1 MNGVIEKSAGIAGAD
16 ALERINRYTRRPYK
30 AEEVY
35 TFSVVLCDNEVDR
48 DYECFTRGAL
58 EKLAVLFEGK
68 TGLLDHERTSR
79 GQSARIYQTQ
89 VRDFPEKQTSRG
101 EPYAQ
106 LVAEAYVPRTAETA
120 AFIESIESGIRK
132 EVSVGCAVAKR
143 TCSICGEESC
153 AHLRG
158 QIYNGER
165 CVRVLDAPTDA
176 YEFSFVAVPA
186 QRAAGVVKR
195 FSGAPEAGATV
206 GSVRELLKMLETED
220 SRIVFRGTELGAVRA
235 ELQALEKRAAWGD
248 RYRETLC
255 GRIRRLSAVAQPEI
269 SRSLTEAIV
278 KGLSVEELEEMAQA
292 LQRMA
297 DEKMP
302 VTPQLAAG
310 RAEKTENAAD
320 DRAFYI

>member
-1 MNGVIEKSAGIAGAD
+1 MNGIIEKGAGSADSG

-79 GQSARIYQTQ
+79 GQSARIYAAQ
-89 VRDFPEKQTSRG
+89 VKDFPEKRTARG

-106 LVAEAYVPRTAETA
+106 LTAQAYVPKNAETA

-143 TCSICGEESC
+143 TCSVCGAADC
-153 AHLRG
+153 AHQRG
-158 QIYNGER
+158 RLYDGER
-165 CVRVLDAPTDA
+165 CVRILDEPTDA

-195 FSGAPEAGATV
+195 FSGMQESGERI
-206 GSVRELLKMLETED
+206 GSVGALLKALETGD
-220 SRIVFRGTELGAVRA
+220 APAVLDGGLTA
-235 ELQALEKRAAWGD
+235 ELRALEKRAACGD
-248 RYRETLC
+248 RYRETLSA
-255 GRIRRLSAVAQPEI
+255 RIRKLSAVAQPEI
-269 SRSLTEAIV
+269 GAALLDSIV
-278 KGLSVEELEEMAQA
+278 KGLSIEGLEEMAQA
-292 LQRMA
+292 LHRMA
-297 DEKMP
+297 GAKMP
-302 VTPQLAAG
+302 VTPQLAG
-310 RAEKTENAAD
+310 RSAEKTENAAD